1 MRSATGLRAPARAGA
16 VSRVARAAGLP
27 GRVSFGRGVGWVM
40 ARAADKHALFY
51 AELAKAFAGEKT
63 PAAAMRA
70 VAREISPLETCS
82 QG

>member
-1 MRSATGLRAPARAGA
+1 RGQAEFPWYDCQQQMIERAKL
-16 VSRVARAAGLP
+16 LP
-27 GRVSFGRGVGWVM
+27 VM